1 MIFLI
6 FLVRVAPHLLKVNIF
21 LEKMHKLLIAN
32 RGEIACRIIK
42 TCRKMGIKTVAV
54 YSDADT
60 NSLFVQ
66 MSDEAVNIG
75 PSPSSQSYLNVTKI
89 LEAVKKTGATMVHP
103 GYGFLSENRKFAEA
117 LDKAGVI
124 FVGPS
129 TYSIEMMGDKI
140 ESKKIA
146 IAAGVSTV
154 PGHMGVIKD
163 PHEAIDIAKK
173 IGFPVM
179 VKASAG
185 GGGKGMRIV
194 WKAEEMEEAFISASN
209 EARNSFSDDR
219 VFIEKFIED
228 PRHIEIQVLADK
240 YGNIVCLGER
250 ECSIQRNN
258 QKVIE
263 EAPSPFIDEKTRAK
277 MYEQSK
283 ALAATVKY
291 FSAGTI
297 EYIMDKNKNFYFLEM
312 NTRLQV
318 EHPVTE
324 LVTGFDIVALMI
336 KIALGEK
343 LPFKQEDVRL
353 NGWAMESR
361 IYAED
366 PSRGFL
372 PSSGRINLY
381 MEPEESENVRVDTG
395 VYEGGE
401 VSMFYD
407 AMIAKLCSYGKNRD
421 EAIKH
426 MKQALGSFVIG
437 GVSHNISFLETIM
450 QNERFIKGNITTSF
464 IKEEFSSGFS
474 GNEISSHSEEVFITS
489 ALHIFLKNY
498 ERNAM
503 MTGQLRNR
511 EKQISERWVIM
522 VDEKSFLVNV
532 IERRPDYL
540 KVECDRKEVELVS
553 SWNNGEKLFRAVINN
568 DNVAVRIRENNNT
581 GSYLM
586 QYLGSDAFVT
596 VFSPRIAE
604 LSKFMPKIQKN
615 AKPVNM
621 TSPITGKI
629 IRFKVKEGD
638 EIKAGQ
644 ELVVIEAMKMENII
658 RSDHDVKIGKIKF
671 KEGEPVGI
679 GQVVMDFVV

>member
-1 MIFLI
+1 
-6 FLVRVAPHLLKVNIF
+6 
-21 LEKMHKLLIAN
+21 MHKLLIAN

-42 TCRKMGIKTVAV
+42 TCRKLGIKTVAV

-66 MSDEAVNIG
+66 MADEAVNIG
-75 PSPSSQSYLNVTKI
+75 PSPSSQSYLNIEKI
-89 LEAVKKTGATMVHP
+89 LDAINKTGATMVHP
-103 GYGFLSENRKFAEA
+103 GYGFLSENREFANRLE
-117 LDKAGVI
+117 KAGVI

-129 TYSIEMMGDKI
+129 TYSIEKMGDKI

-146 IAAGVSTV
+146 LNAGVSTV
-154 PGHMGVIKD
+154 PGHMGIVKD
-163 PHEAIDIAKK
+163 GEEATKIAKE

-194 WKAEEMEEAFISASN
+194 WKEEDMAEAFITTTN
-209 EARNSFSDDR
+209 EAKNSFLDDR
-219 VFIEKFIED
+219 IFIEKFIEN

-240 YGNIVCLGER
+240 QGNVVCLGER

-263 EAPSPFIDEKTRAK
+263 EAPSPFLDEETRQK

-283 ALAATVKY
+283 SLAKEVKY
-291 FSAGTI
+291 YSAGTI

-324 LVTGFDIVALMI
+324 LVTGVDLVELMINVALG
-336 KIALGEK
+336 KK
-343 LPFKQEDVRL
+343 LPFEQKDIKL
-353 NGWAMESR
+353 NGWAIESR

-381 MEPEESENVRVDTG
+381 IEPETSENIRIDTG

-407 AMIAKLCSYGKNRD
+407 AMIAKLCSYGKDRQ
-421 EAIKH
+421 EAIGH
-426 MKQALGSFVIG
+426 MKQALESYAIG

-450 QNERFIKGNITTSF
+450 KNERFIQGNLSTSF
-464 IKEEFSSGFS
+464 IKEEFPVGFAGS
-474 GNEISSHSEEVFITS
+474 ELDSQTEEVLIAS
-489 ALHIFLKNY
+489 AMDIFLKNY
-498 ERNAM
+498 ERNGH

-511 EKQISERWVIM
+511 QKQISERWVVMI
-522 VDEKSFLVNV
+522 DEKSYLVNLV
-532 IERRPDYL
+532 NKSEDFLEI
-540 KVECDRKEVELVS
+540 ECDKKTITLKS
-553 SWNNGEKLFRAVINN
+553 NWDNGEKLFRGEVNGK
-568 DNVAVRIRENNNT
+568 NVGVKIRENNNT

-586 QYLGSDAFVT
+586 QYSGLDAFVS
-596 VFSPRIAE
+596 VYSPRVAE
-604 LSKFMPKIQKN
+604 LSKFMPKIEKN
-615 AKPVNM
+615 PKPTKLN
-621 TSPITGKI
+621 SPITGKI
-629 IRFKVKEGD
+629 IRFKVEEGQ
-638 EIKAGQ
+638 EVKAGQ
-644 ELVVIEAMKMENII
+644 ELVVIEAMKMENSI
-658 RSDHDVKIGKIKF
+658 RTDHDVVIKSIKF

-679 GQVVMDFVV
+679 GQVIMDFS

>member
-1 MIFLI
+1 
-6 FLVRVAPHLLKVNIF
+6 
-21 LEKMHKLLIAN
+21 MHKLLIAN

-42 TCRKMGIKTVAV
+42 TCRKMNIKTVAI
-54 YSDADT
+54 YSDADI

-66 MSDEAVNIG
+66 MADEAVNIG
-75 PSPSSQSYLNVTKI
+75 ASPSSQSYLNIEKI
-89 LEAVKKTGATMVHP
+89 LSAVKKTGATMVHP
-103 GYGFLSENRKFAEA
+103 GYGFLSENRNFAEA
-117 LDKAGVI
+117 LAKVGVI

-129 TYSIEMMGDKI
+129 TQSIEMMGDKI
-140 ESKKIA
+140 QSKKLA
-146 IAAGVSTV
+146 LEANVSTV
-154 PGHMGVIKD
+154 PGHLGVIKD
-163 PHEAIDIAKK
+163 AKEALEIAQQ

-194 WKAEEMEEAFISASN
+194 NQKEEMAEAFLSASN

-219 VFIEKFIED
+219 VFIEKFIEN

-240 YGNIVCLGER
+240 FDNIICLGER

-263 EAPSPFIDEKTRAK
+263 EAPSPFLDEKTRNK

-283 ALAATVKY
+283 ALAKKVKY

-324 LVTGFDIVALMI
+324 LITGLDLVELMI
-336 KIALGEK
+336 RIALDEK
-343 LPFKQEDVRL
+343 LPFKQEDIKL
-353 NGWAMESR
+353 NGWAIESR

-366 PSRGFL
+366 PARGFL

-381 MEPEESENVRVDTG
+381 IEPEQNQNIRVDSG

-407 AMIAKLCSYGKNRD
+407 AMIAKLCAYGKNRN
-421 EAIKH
+421 EAIEH
-426 MKQALGSFVIG
+426 MRHALGSYAIG

-450 QNERFIKGNITTSF
+450 KNDKFIKGEVSTSF
-464 IKEEFSSGFS
+464 IKQEFPAGFS
-474 GNEISSHSEEVFITS
+474 GSELDSQAKEVLLVV
-489 ALHIFLKNY
+489 AMQIFLKNY
-498 ERNAM
+498 QRNAQM
-503 MTGQLRNR
+503 SGQLRNR
-511 EKQISERWVIM
+511 QKQISDRWVIAI
-522 VDEKSFLVNV
+522 DDNS
-532 IERRPDYL
+532 YL
-540 KVECDRKEVELVS
+540 INILSQNEGILRIECDNKEIELKS
-553 SWNNGEKLFRAVINN
+553 SWNNGEKLFRGVVNEKNIG
-568 DNVAVRIRENNNT
+568 VKIRDNNNT
-581 GSYLM
+581 GSYLL
-586 QYLGSDAFVT
+586 QYSGLDAFIT
-596 VFSPRIAE
+596 VSSPRIAE

-615 AKPVNM
+615 AKPENL

-629 IRFKVKEGD
+629 IRFKVSEGD

-644 ELVVIEAMKMENII
+644 ELVIIEAMKMENII
-658 RSDHDVKIGKIKF
+658 RTDYDVKIAKIKF

-679 GQVVMDFVV
+679 GQVIIDFA

>member
-1 MIFLI
+1 
-6 FLVRVAPHLLKVNIF
+6 
-21 LEKMHKLLIAN
+21 MHKLLIAN

-54 YSDADT
+54 YSDADI

-66 MSDEAVNIG
+66 MADEAVNIG
-75 PSPSSQSYLNVTKI
+75 ASPSSQSYLNVEKI
-89 LEAVKKTGATMVHP
+89 VNAVKKTGATMVHP
-103 GYGFLSENRKFAEA
+103 GYGFLSENRKFADA

-140 ESKKIA
+140 ESKKLA
-146 IAAGVSTV
+146 LEAGVSTV

-163 PHEAIDIAKK
+163 DQEALKIAQQ

-194 WKAEEMEEAFISASN
+194 WKKEEMAEAFLSASN

-219 VFIEKFIED
+219 VFIEKFIEN
-228 PRHIEIQVLADK
+228 PRHIEIQVIADK
-240 YGNIVCLGER
+240 HGNIVCLGER

-263 EAPSPFIDEKTRAK
+263 EAPSPFLDQATREK

-283 ALAATVKY
+283 ALVQKVNY
-291 FSAGTI
+291 YSAGTI

-324 LVTGFDIVALMI
+324 LVTGLDIVELMI
-336 KIALGEK
+336 KIALKEK
-343 LPFKQEDVRL
+343 LSFTQKDIKL
-353 NGWAMESR
+353 NGWAIESR
-361 IYAED
+361 VYAED

-381 MEPEESENVRVDTG
+381 IKPEENKHVRLDTG

-407 AMIAKLCSYGKNRD
+407 AMIAKLCTFGKDRP
-421 EAIKH
+421 EAIEH
-426 MKQALGSFVIG
+426 MRQALGSFAIG

-450 QNERFIKGNITTSF
+450 KNERFIKGDLSTSF
-464 IKEEFSSGFS
+464 IKQEFPAGFS
-474 GNEISSHSEEVFITS
+474 GSELDSQAKEVLLVV
-489 ALHIFLKNY
+489 AMQIFLKNY
-498 ERNAM
+498 QRNAL
-503 MTGQLRNR
+503 MTSQLRNR
-511 EKQISERWVIM
+511 QKQISERWVI
-522 VDEKSFLVNV
+522 VIDENS
-532 IERRPDYL
+532 YL
-540 KVECDRKEVELVS
+540 INIINREEGLLKIECDRKEIELKT
-553 SWNNGEKLFRAVINN
+553 SWNNGEKLFRGQVNGKNIG
-568 DNVAVRIRENNNT
+568 VKIRDNNNT
-581 GSYLM
+581 GNYLL
-586 QYLGSDAFVT
+586 QYSGLDAFVS
-596 VFSPRIAE
+596 VYSPRIAE

-615 AKPVNM
+615 AKPVNL

-629 IRFKVKEGD
+629 IRFKVVQGD
-638 EIKAGQ
+638 EVKAGQ
-644 ELVVIEAMKMENII
+644 DLVVIEAMKMENII
-658 RSDHDVKIGKIKF
+658 RTDHDVKIGKIRF
-671 KEGEPVGI
+671 KEGYPVGI
-679 GQVVMDFVV
+679 GQMIIYFESN

>member
-1 MIFLI
+1 
-6 FLVRVAPHLLKVNIF
+6 
-21 LEKMHKLLIAN
+21 MHKLLIAN

-42 TCRKMGIKTVAV
+42 SCRKLGIKTVAV

-66 MSDEAVNIG
+66 MADEAVHIG
-75 PSPSSQSYLNVTKI
+75 NSPSSQSYLDIKKI
-89 LEAVKKTGATMVHP
+89 LAAVKKSGATMVHP
-103 GYGFLSENRKFAEA
+103 GYGFLSENSNFANE
-117 LDKAGVI
+117 LKKNDVI

-129 TYSIEMMGDKI
+129 VSSIEMMGDKI

-146 IAAGVSTV
+146 IAAKVSTV

-163 PHEAIDIAKK
+163 GKEALKIAKK

-179 VKASAG
+179 IKASAG

-194 WKAEEMEEAFISASN
+194 EKEEDVAEGFLSASN

-219 VFIEKFIED
+219 IFIEKFIEN
-228 PRHIEIQVLADK
+228 PRHIEIQVIADK
-240 YGNIVCLGER
+240 HGNVVCLGER

-263 EAPSPFIDEKTRAK
+263 EAPSPFVDEKTRQK
-277 MYEQSK
+277 MYKQTTELVK
-283 ALAATVKY
+283 AVDY
-291 FSAGTI
+291 YSAGTV

-324 LVTGFDIVALMI
+324 LITGVDIVELMI
-336 KIALGEK
+336 KIALDEK
-343 LPFKQEDVRL
+343 LPFKQEDIKL

-361 IYAED
+361 VYAED

-381 MEPEESENVRVDTG
+381 IEPEKSQNVRVDSG

-407 AMIAKLCSYGKNRD
+407 AMIAKLCSWGKDRN
-421 EAIKH
+421 EAIQH
-426 MKQALGSFVIG
+426 MKSALGSYAIG

-450 QNERFIKGNITTSF
+450 RSDRFIKGNLSTSF
-464 IKEEFSSGFS
+464 IKEEFPAGFL
-474 GNEISSHSEEVFITS
+474 GNEIDSDSSEVFIAS
-489 ALHIFLKNY
+489 AVYMHVKNLD
-498 ERNAM
+498 RNYQIN
-503 MTGQLRNR
+503 GQLNNYQ
-511 EKQISERWVIM
+511 KQISDRFVVLIDDKSYLVDITEKLENRFKLLCNKKEIVI
-522 VDEKSFLVNV
+522 K
-532 IERRPDYL
+532 
-540 KVECDRKEVELVS
+540 S
-553 SWNNGEKLFRAVINN
+553 SWNSSSRLFRASVNGHE
-568 DNVAVRIRENNNT
+568 VGVKIRENNLA
-581 GSYLM
+581 GSYLL
-586 QYLGSDAFVT
+586 QYSGSDAYVS
-596 VFSPRIAE
+596 VYLPRVAE
-604 LSKFMPKIQKN
+604 LNKFMPKIQKN
-615 AKPVNM
+615 PKPKHL

-629 IRFKVKEGD
+629 IRFRVVEG
-638 EIKAGQ
+638 EEVKAGQ

-658 RSDHDVKIGKIKF
+658 RTDHNVKIKSIKF
-671 KEGEPVGI
+671 KEGETVGI
-679 GQVVMDFVV
+679 GQLIMDFVI

>member
-1 MIFLI
+1 
-6 FLVRVAPHLLKVNIF
+6 
-21 LEKMHKLLIAN
+21 MHKLLIAN

-42 TCRKMGIKTVAV
+42 TCRKLGIKTVAV
-54 YSDADT
+54 YSDADI

-66 MSDEAVNIG
+66 MADESVNIG
-75 PSPSSQSYLNVTKI
+75 ASPSSQSYLNVNKI
-89 LEAVKKTGATMVHP
+89 VSAVKKTGATMVHP
-103 GYGFLSENRKFAEA
+103 GYGFLSENRNFAEA
-117 LDKAGVI
+117 LDKAGVM

-140 ESKKIA
+140 QSKKLA
-146 IAAGVSTV
+146 LEADVSTV

-163 PHEAIDIAKK
+163 ADEAIKIAEQ

-194 WKAEEMEEAFISASN
+194 WKKEEMAEAFLSASN

-219 VFIEKFIED
+219 VFIEKFIEN
-228 PRHIEIQVLADK
+228 PRHIEIQVIADK
-240 YGNIVCLGER
+240 HGNIVCLGER

-263 EAPSPFIDEKTRAK
+263 EAPSSFIDEKTRAK
-277 MYEQSK
+277 MYEQSI
-283 ALAATVKY
+283 ALAKKVKY
-291 FSAGTI
+291 YSAGTI

-324 LVTGFDIVALMI
+324 LITGLDIVELMI
-336 KIALGEK
+336 KIAQGEK
-343 LPFKQEDVRL
+343 LPFTQKDIKL

-372 PSSGRINLY
+372 PSSGRISLY
-381 MEPEESENVRVDTG
+381 IEPEENENIRVDSG

-407 AMIAKLCSYGKNRD
+407 AMIAKLCTYGKNRK
-421 EAIKH
+421 EAIEH
-426 MKQALGSFVIG
+426 MKHALGSFAIS

-450 QNERFIKGNITTSF
+450 KSERFTKGDLSTSF
-464 IKEEFSSGFS
+464 IKDEFPAGFS
-474 GNEISSHSEEVFITS
+474 GSELDSKAKQVLLVV
-489 ALHIFLKNY
+489 AMQIFLKNY
-498 ERNAM
+498 QRNSL
-503 MTGQLRNR
+503 MTGQLNNR
-511 EKQISERWVIM
+511 QKQISDRWVIEI
-522 VDEKSFLVNV
+522 DENSYLINIVEQELGKLVIN
-532 IERRPDYL
+532 
-540 KVECDRKEVELVS
+540 CDRKDIKLS
-553 SWNNGEKLFRAVINN
+553 TSWNNGEKLFRGTVNGLS
-568 DNVAVRIRENNNT
+568 VGVKIRENNNT
-581 GSYLM
+581 GSYLL
-586 QYLGSDAFVT
+586 QYSGLDAFVS
-596 VFSPRIAE
+596 VYSPRIAE
-604 LSKFMPKIQKN
+604 LNKFMPKIQKN
-615 AKPVNM
+615 AKPVNL

-629 IRFKVKEGD
+629 IRFKVAEGD
-638 EIKAGQ
+638 EVKSGQ
-644 ELVVIEAMKMENII
+644 DLVVIEAMKMENVI
-658 RSDHDVKIGKIKF
+658 RADCDVKIAKIKF

-679 GQVVMDFVV
+679 GQVIIDFE

>member
-1 MIFLI
+1 
-6 FLVRVAPHLLKVNIF
+6 
-21 LEKMHKLLIAN
+21 MHKLLIAN

-42 TCRKMGIKTVAV
+42 TCRKMGIKTVAI
-54 YSDADT
+54 YSDADI

-66 MSDEAVNIG
+66 MADEAVNIG
-75 PSPSSQSYLNVTKI
+75 ASPSSQSYLNIDKI
-89 LEAVKKTGATMVHP
+89 LGAVKKTGATMVHP
-103 GYGFLSENRKFAEA
+103 GYGFLSENRNFAEA
-117 LDKAGVI
+117 LAKSGVI

-129 TYSIEMMGDKI
+129 VYSIEMMGDKI
-140 ESKKIA
+140 QSKKIA
-146 IAAGVSTV
+146 LEAKVSSV
-154 PGHMGVIKD
+154 PGHLGVIKD
-163 PHEAIDIAKK
+163 AKEAIEVAQQ

-194 WKAEEMEEAFISASN
+194 NSVDEISEAFLSASN

-219 VFIEKFIED
+219 VFIEKFIEN

-240 YGNIVCLGER
+240 HGNIVCLGER

-263 EAPSPFIDEKTRAK
+263 EAPSPFLDEKTRQK

-283 ALAATVKY
+283 ALAQKVKY
-291 FSAGTI
+291 YSAGTV

-324 LVTGFDIVALMI
+324 LVTGLDVVELMI
-336 KIALGEK
+336 KIALDQK
-343 LPFKQEDVRL
+343 LPFKQEDIKL
-353 NGWAMESR
+353 NGWAIESR

-366 PSRGFL
+366 PARGFL

-381 MEPEESENVRVDTG
+381 IEPEENENIRVDSG

-407 AMIAKLCSYGKNRD
+407 AMIAKLCSYGSNRA
-421 EAIKH
+421 EAIEH
-426 MKQALGSFVIG
+426 MRHALGSYAIG

-450 QNERFIKGNITTSF
+450 KNEKFIKGDLSTSF
-464 IKEEFSSGFS
+464 IKNEFPAGFLGS
-474 GNEISSHSEEVFITS
+474 ELDTEIKEVLLVV
-489 ALHIFLKNY
+489 AMQIFLKNY
-498 ERNAM
+498 QRNSKIN
-503 MTGQLRNR
+503 GQLRNR
-511 EKQISERWVIM
+511 KKQISDRWVVGM
-522 VDEKSFLVNV
+522 DENYYLVN
-532 IERRPDYL
+532 IIANEENYL
-540 KVECDRKEVELVS
+540 KIECDKKEIELKT
-553 SWNNGEKLFRAVINN
+553 SWNNGEKLFRGMVNEKNIG
-568 DNVAVRIRENNNT
+568 VKIRENNNT
-581 GSYLM
+581 GSYLL
-586 QYLGSDAFVT
+586 QCSGLDAFVS

-604 LSKFMPKIQKN
+604 LNKFMPKIIKN
-615 AKPVNM
+615 AKPTNL

-629 IRFKVKEGD
+629 IRFKVEEGQ

-644 ELVVIEAMKMENII
+644 ELVIIEAMKMENII
-658 RSDHDVKIGKIKF
+658 RSDHDVKISKIKF
-671 KEGEPVGI
+671 KEGESVGI
-679 GQVVMDFVV
+679 GQIIIEYLQT

>member
-1 MIFLI
+1 
-6 FLVRVAPHLLKVNIF
+6 
-21 LEKMHKLLIAN
+21 MHKLLIAN

-54 YSDADT
+54 YSDADA

-66 MSDEAVNIG
+66 MADEAVNIG
-75 PSPSSQSYLNVTKI
+75 PSPSSQSYLNVAKI
-89 LEAVKKTGATMVHP
+89 LNAVKKTGATMVHP
-103 GYGFLSENRKFAEA
+103 GYGFLSENRNFANE

-146 IAAGVSTV
+146 IDANVSTV
-154 PGHMGVIKD
+154 PGHMGVIKND
-163 PHEAIDIAKK
+163 IEAVEIAEK

-194 WKAEEMEEAFISASN
+194 WQKEEMSEAFLSASN

-219 VFIEKFIED
+219 VFIEKFIEN
-228 PRHIEIQVLADK
+228 PRHIEIQILADK
-240 YGNIVCLGER
+240 HGNIVCLGER

-263 EAPSPFIDEKTRAK
+263 EAPSPFIDEKTRHK

-283 ALAATVKY
+283 ALAKKVKY

-324 LVTGFDIVALMI
+324 LITGLDIVSLMI

-343 LPFKQEDVRL
+343 LPFSQDDIKL
-353 NGWAMESR
+353 KGWAMESR

-372 PSSGRINLY
+372 PSSGRISLY
-381 MEPEESENVRVDTG
+381 IEPEQSENIRVDSG

-407 AMIAKLCSYGKNRD
+407 AMIAKLCSYGKDRQ
-421 EAIKH
+421 EAIDH
-426 MKQALGSFVIG
+426 MRTALGSFAIN

-450 QNERFIKGNITTSF
+450 KNQRFVDGNLTTGF
-464 IKEEFSSGFS
+464 IKEEFPSGFL
-474 GNEISSHSEEVFITS
+474 GSHLDTVAEEVLVS
-489 ALHIFLKNY
+489 CAMEIFLKNY
-498 ERNAM
+498 ERNGF

-511 EKQISERWVIM
+511 HKQVSDRWVVFI
-522 VDEKSFLVNV
+522 DEKSYLVNIINRSEGV
-532 IERRPDYL
+532 L
-540 KVECDRKEVELVS
+540 KLECDDREIELTHN
-553 SWNNGEKLFRAVINN
+553 WNNGEKLFRGIVNGAVIG
-568 DNVAVRIRENNNT
+568 VKVRENNNT
-581 GSYLM
+581 GSYLL
-586 QYLGSDAFVT
+586 QYSGLDAFVS
-596 VFSPRIAE
+596 VYSPRIAE
-604 LSKFMPKIQKN
+604 FTKFMPKIQKN
-615 AKPVNM
+615 AKPKNL

-629 IRFKVKEGD
+629 VRFKVKEGD

-658 RSDHDVKIGKIKF
+658 RSDHEVKIGKIKF
-671 KEGEPVGI
+671 SEGEVVGI
-679 GQVVMDFVV
+679 GQVVIDFVQ

>member
-1 MIFLI
+1 
-6 FLVRVAPHLLKVNIF
+6 
-21 LEKMHKLLIAN
+21 MHKLLIAN

-54 YSDADT
+54 YSDADI

-66 MSDEAVNIG
+66 MADEAVNIG
-75 PSPSSQSYLNVTKI
+75 ASPSSQSYLNVEKI
-89 LEAVKKTGATMVHP
+89 VNAVKKTGATMVHP
-103 GYGFLSENRKFAEA
+103 GYGFLSENRKFADA
-117 LDKAGVI
+117 LDKVGVI

-140 ESKKIA
+140 ESKKLA
-146 IAAGVSTV
+146 IEAGVSTV

-163 PHEAIDIAKK
+163 DQEAIKIAQQ

-194 WKAEEMEEAFISASN
+194 WKKEEMVEAFLSASN

-219 VFIEKFIED
+219 VFIEKFIEN
-228 PRHIEIQVLADK
+228 PRHIEIQVIADK
-240 YGNIVCLGER
+240 HGNIVCLGER

-263 EAPSPFIDEKTRAK
+263 EAPSPFLDQATREK

-283 ALAATVKY
+283 ALAQKVKY
-291 FSAGTI
+291 YSAGTI

-324 LVTGFDIVALMI
+324 LVTGLDIVELMI
-336 KIALGEK
+336 KIALKEK
-343 LPFKQEDVRL
+343 LPFTQKDIKL
-353 NGWAMESR
+353 NGWAIESR
-361 IYAED
+361 VYAED

-381 MEPEESENVRVDTG
+381 IEPEENNHVRVDTG

-407 AMIAKLCSYGKNRD
+407 AMIAKLCSYGKDRL
-421 EAIKH
+421 EAIEH
-426 MKQALGSFVIG
+426 MRHALGSFAIG

-450 QNERFIKGNITTSF
+450 KNDRFIKGELSTSF
-464 IKEEFSSGFS
+464 IKQEFPAGFS
-474 GNEISSHSEEVFITS
+474 GSELDSQAKEVLLIV
-489 ALHIFLKNY
+489 AMQIFLKNY
-498 ERNAM
+498 QRNAL
-503 MTGQLRNR
+503 MTNQLRNR
-511 EKQISERWVIM
+511 QKQISERWVI
-522 VDEKSFLVNV
+522 VIDENS
-532 IERRPDYL
+532 YL
-540 KVECDRKEVELVS
+540 INIINRDEGILKIECDRQEIELKT
-553 SWNNGEKLFRAVINN
+553 SWNNGEKLFRGQVNGKNIG
-568 DNVAVRIRENNNT
+568 VKIRDNNNT
-581 GSYLM
+581 GSYLL
-586 QYLGSDAFVT
+586 QYSGLDAFVS
-596 VFSPRIAE
+596 VYSPRIAE

-615 AKPVNM
+615 AKPVNL

-629 IRFKVKEGD
+629 IRFKVAQGD
-638 EIKAGQ
+638 EVKAGQ
-644 ELVVIEAMKMENII
+644 DLVVIEAMKMENII
-658 RSDHDVKIGKIKF
+658 RTDHDVKIGKIRF
-671 KEGEPVGI
+671 KEGDSVGI
-679 GQVVMDFVV
+679 GQVIIDFES

>member
-1 MIFLI
+1 
-6 FLVRVAPHLLKVNIF
+6 
-21 LEKMHKLLIAN
+21 MHKLLIAN

-66 MSDEAVNIG
+66 MADEAVNIG
-75 PSPSSQSYLNVTKI
+75 HSPSSQSYLNVDKI
-89 LEAVKKTGATMVHP
+89 LAAVKKTGATLVHP
-103 GYGFLSENRKFAEA
+103 GYGFLSENRNFANSLE
-117 LDKAGVI
+117 KAGVT

-129 TYSIEMMGDKI
+129 VYSIEMMGDKI
-140 ESKKIA
+140 QSKKLA
-146 IAAGVSTV
+146 IEAGVSTV

-163 PHEAIDIAKK
+163 DKEALEIAKK

-194 WKAEEMEEAFISASN
+194 WSEEEVSEAFLSASN

-219 VFIEKFIED
+219 IFIEKFIEN

-240 YGNIVCLGER
+240 HGNIVCLGER

-263 EAPSPFIDEKTRAK
+263 EAPSPFLDEATRQK

-283 ALAATVKY
+283 ALAKKVQY

-324 LVTGFDIVALMI
+324 LVTGLDIVELMI
-336 KIALGEK
+336 KIALNEK
-343 LPFKQEDVRL
+343 LPFKQEDIKL
-353 NGWAMESR
+353 NGWAIESR

-381 MEPEESENVRVDTG
+381 IEPEKGENVRVDTG

-407 AMIAKLCSYGKNRD
+407 AMIAKLCSYGADRN
-421 EAIKH
+421 EAIEH
-426 MKQALGSFVIG
+426 MRGALGGFVIN

-450 QNERFIKGNITTSF
+450 KNERFVKGNLSTSF
-464 IKEEFSSGFS
+464 IKEEFPAGFAGS
-474 GNEISSHSEEVFITS
+474 ELDSAAEEVLIAS
-489 ALHIFLKNY
+489 SMHIFLKNY
-498 ERNAM
+498 ERNGH

-511 EKQISERWVIM
+511 EKQISERWVVMI
-522 VDEKSFLVNV
+522 DDKSYLVNLL
-532 IERRPDYL
+532 ERNSEVMKL
-540 KVECDRKEVELVS
+540 ECDRKEIEIS
-553 SWNNGEKLFRAVINN
+553 TSWNNGEKLFRATINGK
-568 DNVAVRIRENNNT
+568 AVGVKIRENNNT
-581 GSYLM
+581 GSYLL
-586 QYLGSDAFVT
+586 QYSGLDAFVS
-596 VFSPRIAE
+596 VYSPRIAE
-604 LSKFMPKIQKN
+604 LSKFMPKIAKN
-615 AKPVNM
+615 AKPVNL

-629 IRFKVKEGD
+629 VRFKVQEGD
-638 EIKAGQ
+638 EVKAGQ
-644 ELVVIEAMKMENII
+644 ELVVIEAMKMENSI
-658 RSDHDVKIGKIKF
+658 RTDHDVKIGKIKF
-671 KEGEPVGI
+671 REAEAVGI
-679 GQVVMDFVV
+679 GQVIMEFVNTPSASAQE

>member
-1 MIFLI
+1 MF
-6 FLVRVAPHLLKVNIF
+6 KS
-21 LEKMHKLLIAN
+21 HKLLIAN

-42 TCRKMGIKTVAV
+42 TCRKLGIKTVAV
-54 YSDADT
+54 YSDADA

-66 MSDEAVNIG
+66 MADEAVNIG
-75 PSPSSQSYLNVTKI
+75 HSPSSQSYLSVEKI
-89 LEAVKKTGATMVHP
+89 LGAIKKTGATLVHP
-103 GYGFLSENRKFAEA
+103 GYGFLSENRAFANA
-117 LDKAGVI
+117 LEKAGVT

-129 TYSIEMMGDKI
+129 VHSIEAMGDKI

-146 IAAGVSTV
+146 LAANVSTV
-154 PGHMGVIKD
+154 PGHMGIIKD
-163 PHEAIDIAKK
+163 ATEAAQIAEK

-194 WKAEEMEEAFISASN
+194 WKSEEMSEAFLSASN

-219 VFIEKFIED
+219 IFIEKFIEN
-228 PRHIEIQVLADK
+228 PRHIEIQVIADK
-240 YGNIVCLGER
+240 HGNIVCLGER

-263 EAPSPFIDEKTRAK
+263 EAPSSFVDEVTRQK

-283 ALAATVKY
+283 ALASKVGY

-324 LVTGFDIVALMI
+324 LITGLDLVELMI
-336 KIALGEK
+336 RIALGEK
-343 LPFKQEDVRL
+343 LPFKQEDIKL

-366 PSRGFL
+366 PARGFL

-381 MEPEESENVRVDTG
+381 IEPEENDHVRVDSG

-407 AMIAKLCSYGKNRD
+407 AMIAKLCSYGKNRQ
-421 EAIKH
+421 EAIEH
-426 MKQALGSFVIG
+426 MRHALGAFAIG

-450 QNERFIKGNITTSF
+450 RNEKFVSGDISTSF
-464 IKEEFSSGFS
+464 IKNEFPKGFS
-474 GNEISSHSEEVFITS
+474 GNELDSASEAVFMIT
-489 ALHIFLKNY
+489 ALHVFLRNY
-498 ERNAM
+498 ERNGKIS
-503 MTGQLRNR
+503 GQLHHR
-511 EKQISERWVIM
+511 EKQISDRWVVV
-522 VDEKSFLVNV
+522 VDEKSYLVNV
-532 IERRPDYL
+532 LERENNKI
-540 KVECDRKEVELVS
+540 KVECDNKEIQLET
-553 SWNNGEKLFRAVINN
+553 SWNNGEKLFRGTVNGHNIG
-568 DNVAVRIRENNNT
+568 VKIRENNNT
-581 GSYLM
+581 GSYLL
-586 QYLGSDAFVT
+586 QYSGSDVFVS
-596 VFSPRIAE
+596 VMSPRNAE
-604 LSKFMPKIQKN
+604 LNKFMPKIQKN
-615 AKPVNM
+615 AKPVNL

-638 EIKAGQ
+638 EVKAGQ

-658 RSDHDVKIGKIKF
+658 RTDHDVKISKIKF
-671 KEGEPVGI
+671 SEGEAVGI
-679 GQVVMDFVV
+679 GQVVMDFVKEEVAADKK

>member
-1 MIFLI
+1 
-6 FLVRVAPHLLKVNIF
+6 
-21 LEKMHKLLIAN
+21 MHKLLIAN

-54 YSDADT
+54 YSDADA

-66 MSDEAVNIG
+66 MADEAVNIG
-75 PSPSSQSYLNVTKI
+75 ASPSSQSYLNVEKI
-89 LEAVKKTGATMVHP
+89 LGAVKKTGATMVHP
-103 GYGFLSENRKFAEA
+103 GYGFLSENRNFANA
-117 LDKAGVI
+117 LEKAGVI

-146 IAAGVSTV
+146 IEANVSTV
-154 PGHMGVIKD
+154 PGHMGVVKD
-163 PHEAIDIAKK
+163 DIEATHIAEK

-194 WKAEEMEEAFISASN
+194 WKKEEMSEAFLSASN

-219 VFIEKFIED
+219 VFIEKFIEN

-240 YGNIVCLGER
+240 HGNIVCLGER

-263 EAPSPFIDEKTRAK
+263 EAPSPFLDDKTRQK

-283 ALAATVKY
+283 ALAQKVKY

-297 EYIMDKNKNFYFLEM
+297 EYIMDKSRNFYFLEM

-324 LVTGFDIVALMI
+324 LVTGLDIVSLMI

-343 LPFKQEDVRL
+343 LPFKQEDIKL
-353 NGWAMESR
+353 NGWAIESR

-372 PSSGRINLY
+372 PSSGRISLY
-381 MEPEESENVRVDTG
+381 IEPEENQNIRVDSG

-407 AMIAKLCSYGKNRD
+407 AMIAKLCSFGTTRN
-421 EAIKH
+421 EAIEH
-426 MKQALGSFVIG
+426 MRNALGSFAIN

-450 QNERFIKGNITTSF
+450 KNERFVAGNLSTSF
-464 IKEEFSSGFS
+464 IKEEFPIGFS
-474 GNEISSHSEEVFITS
+474 GSHLDSIAEEVLVS
-489 ALHIFLKNY
+489 CAMQIFLKNY
-498 ERNAM
+498 ERNAH

-511 EKQISERWVIM
+511 QKQVSERWVVFI
-522 VDEKSFLVNV
+522 DEKSYLVNIV
-532 IERRPDYL
+532 DRSEGYL
-540 KVECDRKEVELVS
+540 KIECDDKEIELKH
-553 SWNNGEKLFRAVINN
+553 SWNNGEKLFRGFVNERS
-568 DNVAVRIRENNNT
+568 VGVKVRENNNT
-581 GSYLM
+581 GNYLL
-586 QYLGSDAFVT
+586 QYSGLDAFVS
-596 VFSPRIAE
+596 VHSPRIAE
-604 LSKFMPKIQKN
+604 LTKFMPKIQKN
-615 AKPVNM
+615 AKPKNL
-621 TSPITGKI
+621 TSPITGKL
-629 IRFKVKEGD
+629 IRFKVQEGD
-638 EIKAGQ
+638 EVKAGQ
-644 ELVVIEAMKMENII
+644 ELVIIEAMKMENII
-658 RSDHDVKIGKIKF
+658 RTDHDIKIGKIKF
-671 KEGEPVGI
+671 KEGEVVGI
-679 GQVVMDFVV
+679 GQVIIEFVQ

>member
-1 MIFLI
+1 
-6 FLVRVAPHLLKVNIF
+6 
-21 LEKMHKLLIAN
+21 MHKLLIAN

-42 TCRKMGIKTVAV
+42 TCRKMNIKTVAI
-54 YSDADT
+54 YSDADI

-66 MSDEAVNIG
+66 MADEAVNIG
-75 PSPSSQSYLNVTKI
+75 ASPSSQSYLNIEKI
-89 LEAVKKTGATMVHP
+89 LSAVKKTGATMVHP
-103 GYGFLSENRKFAEA
+103 GYGFLSENRNFAEA
-117 LDKAGVI
+117 LAKVGVI

-129 TYSIEMMGDKI
+129 THSIAMMGDKI
-140 ESKKIA
+140 QSKKLA
-146 IAAGVSTV
+146 LEANVSTV

-163 PHEAIDIAKK
+163 VKEALEIAQQ

-194 WKAEEMEEAFISASN
+194 NQKEEMAEAFLSASN

-219 VFIEKFIED
+219 VFIEKFIEN

-240 YGNIVCLGER
+240 FDNIVCLGER

-263 EAPSPFIDEKTRAK
+263 EAPSPFLDEKTRNK

-283 ALAATVKY
+283 ALAKKVKY

-324 LVTGFDIVALMI
+324 LITGLDLVELMI
-336 KIALGEK
+336 RIALDEK
-343 LPFKQEDVRL
+343 LPFKQEDVKL
-353 NGWAMESR
+353 NGWAIESR
-361 IYAED
+361 IYAAD
-366 PSRGFL
+366 PARGFL

-381 MEPEESENVRVDTG
+381 IEPEQNEHIRVDSG

-407 AMIAKLCSYGKNRD
+407 AMIAKLCAYGKNRN
-421 EAIKH
+421 EAIEH
-426 MKQALGSFVIG
+426 MRHALGSYAIG

-450 QNERFIKGNITTSF
+450 KNDKFIKGELSTSF
-464 IKEEFSSGFS
+464 IKQEFPAGFS
-474 GNEISSHSEEVFITS
+474 GSELDSEAKEVLLVV
-489 ALHIFLKNY
+489 AMQIFLKNY
-498 ERNAM
+498 QRNAQM
-503 MTGQLRNR
+503 SGQLRNR
-511 EKQISERWVIM
+511 QKQISDRWVIAI
-522 VDEKSFLVNV
+522 DDNS
-532 IERRPDYL
+532 YL
-540 KVECDRKEVELVS
+540 INILSQGEGMLSIECDNKEIELKS
-553 SWNNGEKLFRAVINN
+553 SWNNGEKLFRGVVNEKNIG
-568 DNVAVRIRENNNT
+568 VKIRDNNNT
-581 GSYLM
+581 GSYLL
-586 QYLGSDAFVT
+586 QYSGLDAFIT
-596 VFSPRIAE
+596 VSSPRIAE

-615 AKPVNM
+615 AKPENL

-629 IRFKVKEGD
+629 IRFKVSEGD

-644 ELVVIEAMKMENII
+644 ELVIIEAMKMENII
-658 RSDHDVKIGKIKF
+658 RTDYDVKIAKIKF

-679 GQVVMDFVV
+679 GQVIIDFA

>member
-1 MIFLI
+1 
-6 FLVRVAPHLLKVNIF
+6 
-21 LEKMHKLLIAN
+21 MHKLLIAN

-54 YSDADT
+54 YSDADNT
-60 NSLFVQ
+60 SLFVQ
-66 MSDEAVNIG
+66 MADEAINIG
-75 PSPSSQSYLNVTKI
+75 QSPSSQSYLNVDKI
-89 LEAVKKTGATMVHP
+89 LAAVKKTGATMVHP
-103 GYGFLSENRKFAEA
+103 GYGFLSENRNFANSLE
-117 LDKAGVI
+117 KAGVI

-140 ESKKIA
+140 ESKKLA
-146 IAAGVSTV
+146 IEAGVDTV
-154 PGHMGVIKD
+154 PGHMGVVKD
-163 PHEAIDIAKK
+163 ALEAAEIAEK

-185 GGGKGMRIV
+185 GGGKGMRIA
-194 WKAEEMEEAFISASN
+194 WKKEDVAEAFLSASN

-219 VFIEKFIED
+219 IFIEKFIEN
-228 PRHIEIQVLADK
+228 PRHIEIQVIADK
-240 YGNIVCLGER
+240 HGNIVCLGER

-263 EAPSPFIDEKTRAK
+263 EAPSPFMDEVTRNK

-283 ALAATVKY
+283 SLAAKVKY

-324 LVTGFDIVALMI
+324 LITGLDIVELMI
-336 KIALGEK
+336 KISLGEK
-343 LPFKQEDVRL
+343 LPFKQSDIKL
-353 NGWAMESR
+353 NGWAIESR
-361 IYAED
+361 VYAED

-381 MEPEESENVRVDTG
+381 IEPEENENVRVDTG

-407 AMIAKLCSYGKNRD
+407 AMIAKLCSYGKDRN

-426 MKQALGSFVIG
+426 MRQALESFAIG

-450 QNERFIKGNITTSF
+450 KNEKFVSGNLSTSF
-464 IKEEFSSGFS
+464 IKEEFPAGFAGS
-474 GNEISSHSEEVFITS
+474 ELDSQAEEVLIAS
-489 ALHIFLKNY
+489 AMYVFLKNY
-498 ERNAM
+498 ERNGH

-511 EKQISERWVIM
+511 EKQISERWVVII
-522 VDEKSFLVNV
+522 DEKPYLVNL
-532 IERRPDYL
+532 IEKGDDFL
-540 KVECDRKEVELVS
+540 KLECDRKEILVS
-553 SWNNGEKLFRAVINN
+553 ASWSNGAKLFRATVNGRE
-568 DNVAVRIRENNNT
+568 VGVKIRENNNT
-581 GSYLM
+581 GSYLL
-586 QYLGSDAFVT
+586 QYSGLDAFVS
-596 VFSPRIAE
+596 VYSPRIAE
-604 LSKFMPKIQKN
+604 LSKFMPKIIKN
-615 AKPVNM
+615 AKPVNL

-629 IRFKVKEGD
+629 IRFKVQEG
-638 EIKAGQ
+638 EEVKAGQ
-644 ELVVIEAMKMENII
+644 ELVVIEAMKMENSI
-658 RSDHDVKIGKIKF
+658 RTDHDIKIGKIKF
-671 KEGEPVGI
+671 KEGEAVGI
-679 GQVVMDFVV
+679 GQVIIEFVNS

>member
-1 MIFLI
+1 MSNKFSG
-6 FLVRVAPHLLKVNIF
+6 
-21 LEKMHKLLIAN
+21 HKLLIAN

-42 TCRKMGIKTVAV
+42 TCRRLGVKTVAV

-66 MSDEAVNIG
+66 MADEAVNIG
-75 PSPSSQSYLNVTKI
+75 HSPSSQSYLNVDKI
-89 LEAVKKTGATMVHP
+89 LAAVKKTGATMVHP
-103 GYGFLSENRKFAEA
+103 GYGFLSENRLFAQA
-117 LDKAGVI
+117 LEKAGVI

-129 TYSIEMMGDKI
+129 VRSIEAMGDKI

-146 IAAGVSTV
+146 LAADVSTV
-154 PGHMGVIKD
+154 PGHMGIIKD
-163 PHEAIDIAKK
+163 DKEASQIAQK

-194 WKAEEMEEAFISASN
+194 YTKEEVAEAFLSASN

-219 VFIEKFIED
+219 IFIEKFIEN
-228 PRHIEIQVLADK
+228 PRHIEIQIIGDK
-240 YGNIVCLGER
+240 FGNIVCLGER

-263 EAPSPFIDEKTRAK
+263 EAPSSFVDEKTRQK
-277 MYEQSK
+277 MYEQSV
-283 ALAATVKY
+283 ALAQKVGY

-324 LVTGFDIVALMI
+324 LITGLDIVELMI
-336 KIALGEK
+336 RIALGEN
-343 LPFKQEDVRL
+343 LPFKQKDIKL
-353 NGWAMESR
+353 KGWAMESR

-381 MEPEESENVRVDTG
+381 IEPEENEHVRVDSG

-407 AMIAKLCSYGKNRD
+407 AMIAKLCTYGKNRA
-421 EAIKH
+421 EAIEH
-426 MKQALGSFVIG
+426 MRHALGSFAIG

-450 QNERFIKGNITTSF
+450 RNERFTSGDISTAF
-464 IKEEFSSGFS
+464 IKQEFPKGFA
-474 GNEISSHSEEVFITS
+474 GNELDSASTQVLIAS
-489 ALHIFLKNY
+489 ALHIFLRNY
-498 ERNAM
+498 ERNGR
-503 MTGQLRNR
+503 MTGQLCNA
-511 EKQISERWVIM
+511 EKQISDRWVVII
-522 VDEKSFLVNV
+522 DEESFLVD
-532 IERRPDYL
+532 ILERSSDKL
-540 KVECDRKEVELVS
+540 KLLCDRKEIELES
-553 SWNNGEKLFRAVINN
+553 PWNKGEKLFRGAVNGKNIG
-568 DNVAVRIRENNNT
+568 VKIRENNNT
-581 GSYLM
+581 GGYLL
-586 QYLGSDAFVT
+586 QYSGSDRFVN
-596 VFSPRIAE
+596 VYSPRTAE
-604 LSKFMPKIQKN
+604 LTKFMPKIEKN
-615 AKPVNM
+615 AKPKSL

-638 EIKAGQ
+638 EVKAGQ
-644 ELVVIEAMKMENII
+644 ELVIIEAMKMENII
-658 RSDHDVKIGKIKF
+658 RTDHDIVIGKIKF
-671 KEGEPVGI
+671 AESEPVGI
-679 GQVVMDFVV
+679 GQVVIEFIDQGKVAAEKK

>member
-1 MIFLI
+1 
-6 FLVRVAPHLLKVNIF
+6 
-21 LEKMHKLLIAN
+21 MHKLLIAN

-42 TCRKMGIKTVAV
+42 TCRNMGIKTVAI
-54 YSDADT
+54 YSDADI

-66 MSDEAVNIG
+66 MADEAVNIG
-75 PSPSSQSYLNVTKI
+75 ASPSSQSYLNVDKI
-89 LEAVKKTGATMVHP
+89 LGAVKKTGATMVHP
-103 GYGFLSENRKFAEA
+103 GYGFLSENRNFAEA
-117 LDKAGVI
+117 LAKSGVI

-129 TYSIEMMGDKI
+129 VYSIEMMGDKI
-140 ESKKIA
+140 QSKKIA
-146 IAAGVSTV
+146 LEAKVSSV
-154 PGHMGVIKD
+154 PGHLGVIKD
-163 PHEAIDIAKK
+163 AKEAIEVAQQ

-194 WKAEEMEEAFISASN
+194 NSVDEISEAFLSASN

-219 VFIEKFIED
+219 VFIEKFIEN

-240 YGNIVCLGER
+240 HGNIVCLGER

-263 EAPSPFIDEKTRAK
+263 EAPSPFLDEKTRQK

-283 ALAATVKY
+283 ALAQKVKY
-291 FSAGTI
+291 HSAGTV

-324 LVTGFDIVALMI
+324 LVTGLDVVELMI
-336 KIALGEK
+336 KIALDQK
-343 LPFKQEDVRL
+343 LPFKQEDIKL
-353 NGWAMESR
+353 NGWAIESR

-366 PSRGFL
+366 PARGFL

-381 MEPEESENVRVDTG
+381 IEPEENENIRVDSG

-407 AMIAKLCSYGKNRD
+407 AMIAKLCSYGSNRA
-421 EAIKH
+421 EAIEH
-426 MKQALGSFVIG
+426 MRHALGSYAIG

-450 QNERFIKGNITTSF
+450 KNEKFINGDLSTSF
-464 IKEEFSSGFS
+464 IKNEFPAGFLGS
-474 GNEISSHSEEVFITS
+474 ELDTEIKEVLLVV
-489 ALHIFLKNY
+489 AMQIFLKNY
-498 ERNAM
+498 QRNSKIN
-503 MTGQLRNR
+503 GQLRNR
-511 EKQISERWVIM
+511 KKQISDRWVVGM
-522 VDEKSFLVNV
+522 DENYYLVN
-532 IERRPDYL
+532 IIANEENYL
-540 KVECDRKEVELVS
+540 KIECDKKEIELKT
-553 SWNNGEKLFRAVINN
+553 SWNNGEKLFRGMVNEKNIG
-568 DNVAVRIRENNNT
+568 VKIRENNNT
-581 GSYLM
+581 GSYLL
-586 QYLGSDAFVT
+586 QCSGLDAFVS

-604 LSKFMPKIQKN
+604 LNKFMPKIIKN
-615 AKPVNM
+615 AKPTNL

-629 IRFKVKEGD
+629 IRFKVEEGQ

-644 ELVVIEAMKMENII
+644 ELVIIEAMKMENII
-658 RSDHDVKIGKIKF
+658 RSDHDVKISKIKF
-671 KEGEPVGI
+671 KEGESVGI
-679 GQVVMDFVV
+679 GQIIIEYLQT

>member
-1 MIFLI
+1 
-6 FLVRVAPHLLKVNIF
+6 
-21 LEKMHKLLIAN
+21 MHKLLIAN

-42 TCRKMGIKTVAV
+42 TCRKMGIRTVAV

-66 MSDEAVNIG
+66 MADEAINIG
-75 PSPSSQSYLNVTKI
+75 HSPSSQSYLNVEKI
-89 LEAVKKTGATMVHP
+89 LAAVKKTGATMVHP
-103 GYGFLSENRKFAEA
+103 GYGFLSENRNFASA
-117 LDKAGVI
+117 LAKAGVI

-129 TYSIEMMGDKI
+129 VHSIEMMGDKI
-140 ESKKIA
+140 QSKKLA
-146 IAAGVSTV
+146 LAAGVSTV

-163 PHEAIDIAKK
+163 DKEAIKIAEE

-194 WKAEEMEEAFISASN
+194 WKKEEMAEAFLSASN
-209 EARNSFSDDR
+209 EARNSFADDR
-219 VFIEKFIED
+219 IFIEKFIEN

-240 YGNIVCLGER
+240 QGNIVCLGER

-263 EAPSPFIDEKTRAK
+263 EAPSSFVDEETRQK

-283 ALAATVKY
+283 ALAAKVRY
-291 FSAGTI
+291 YSAGTI
-297 EYIMDKNKNFYFLEM
+297 EYIMDKNRNFYFLEM

-324 LVTGFDIVALMI
+324 LITGLDLVELMI
-336 KIALGEK
+336 KIAFGEK
-343 LPFKQEDVRL
+343 LPFRQEDIKL
-353 NGWAMESR
+353 KGWAMESR

-381 MEPEESENVRVDTG
+381 IEPEKNEHVRVDSG
-395 VYEGGE
+395 IYEGGE

-407 AMIAKLCSYGKNRD
+407 AMIAKLCSYGHNRN
-421 EAIKH
+421 EAIEH
-426 MKQALGSFVIG
+426 MRHALGSFAIG

-450 QNERFIKGNITTSF
+450 KNERFVNGDISTSF
-464 IKEEFSSGFS
+464 IKQEFPAGFS
-474 GNEISSHSEEVFITS
+474 GSELDSQAEEVLIAS
-489 ALHIFLKNY
+489 AMEIFLKNY
-498 ERNAM
+498 ERNGH

-511 EKQISERWVIM
+511 EKQISERWVVIIDDKPYLVSI
-522 VDEKSFLVNV
+522 VDRNDELLV
-532 IERRPDYL
+532 L
-540 KVECDRKEVELVS
+540 ECDHKEITIKT
-553 SWNNGEKLFRAVINN
+553 SWNNGEKLFRAIVNGR
-568 DNVAVRIRENNNT
+568 NVGVKIRENNNT
-581 GSYLM
+581 GSYLL
-586 QYLGSDAFVT
+586 QYSGLDAFIT
-596 VFSPRIAE
+596 VYSPRIAE
-604 LSKFMPKIQKN
+604 LSKFMPKIEKN

-629 IRFKVKEGD
+629 VRFKVKEGE

-644 ELVVIEAMKMENII
+644 ELVIIEAMKMENSI
-658 RSDHDVKIGKIKF
+658 RTDHDVKIGKIKF
-671 KEGEPVGI
+671 KEGETVAI
-679 GQVVMDFVV
+679 GQVVIEFLREDVLV

>member
-1 MIFLI
+1 M
-6 FLVRVAPHLLKVNIF
+6 
-21 LEKMHKLLIAN
+21 IAN

-42 TCRKMGIKTVAV
+42 TCRKLGIKTVAV

-66 MSDEAVNIG
+66 MADEAVNIG
-75 PSPSSQSYLNVTKI
+75 LSPSSQSYLNVDKI
-89 LEAVKKTGATMVHP
+89 LAAVKKTGATMVHP
-103 GYGFLSENRKFAEA
+103 GYGFLSENRNFANA
-117 LDKAGVI
+117 LEKAGVI

-129 TYSIEMMGDKI
+129 VHSIEAMGDKI

-146 IAAGVSTV
+146 IAASVSTV
-154 PGHMGVIKD
+154 PGHIGIIKD
-163 PHEAIDIAKK
+163 SKEAVKIAEK

-194 WKAEEMEEAFISASN
+194 HKKSEMEEAFLSASN

-219 VFIEKFIED
+219 VFVEKFIEN
-228 PRHIEIQVLADK
+228 PRHIEIQILGDK
-240 YGNIVCLGER
+240 HGNIICLGER

-263 EAPSPFIDEKTRAK
+263 EAPSSFVDEKTREK
-277 MYEQSK
+277 MYKQSA
-283 ALAATVKY
+283 ALAKKVGY

-297 EYIMDKNKNFYFLEM
+297 EYIMDKDKNFYFLEM

-324 LVTGFDIVALMI
+324 LITGLDLVELMIRVALD
-336 KIALGEK
+336 EK
-343 LPFKQEDVRL
+343 LPIKQKDIKLE
-353 NGWAMESR
+353 GWAFESR

-381 MEPEESENVRVDTG
+381 IEPEENEHVRVDSG

-407 AMIAKLCSYGKNRD
+407 AMIAKLCTYGKNRK
-421 EAIKH
+421 ETIEH
-426 MKQALGSFVIG
+426 MRHALASFAIG

-450 QNERFIKGNITTSF
+450 RNEKFVKGDISTAFIKN
-464 IKEEFSSGFS
+464 EFPAGFS
-474 GNEISSHSEEVFITS
+474 GNELDSTATQVLIAS

-498 ERNAM
+498 ERNSHI
-503 MTGQLRNR
+503 TGRLSNIQ
-511 EKQISERWVIM
+511 KQISDRWVVMIDDKSYL
-522 VDEKSFLVNV
+522 VDITNRNGDNLE
-532 IERRPDYL
+532 II
-540 KVECDRKEVELVS
+540 CDRKSITLTS
-553 SWNNGEKLFRAVINN
+553 SWIRGEKLFRGVVNGKNIGLK
-568 DNVAVRIRENNNT
+568 IRENNNT
-581 GSYLM
+581 GNYLM
-586 QYLGSDAFVT
+586 QFSGSDTFVS
-596 VFSPRIAE
+596 VYSPRVAE
-604 LSKFMPKIQKN
+604 LTKFMPKIAKN
-615 AKPVNM
+615 AKPKNL

-629 IRFKVKEGD
+629 IRFKVQEGD
-638 EIKAGQ
+638 EVKAGQ

-658 RSDHDVKIGKIKF
+658 RTDHDVVIGKIKF
-671 KEGEPVGI
+671 RESETVGI
-679 GQVVMDFVV
+679 GQVVIEFKQEEKTA

>member
-1 MIFLI
+1 
-6 FLVRVAPHLLKVNIF
+6 
-21 LEKMHKLLIAN
+21 MHKLLIAN

-42 TCRKMGIKTVAV
+42 TCRKMGIKTVAI
-54 YSDADT
+54 YSDADI

-66 MSDEAVNIG
+66 MADEAVNIG
-75 PSPSSQSYLNVTKI
+75 ASPSSQSYLNIDKI
-89 LEAVKKTGATMVHP
+89 LGAVKKTGATMVHP
-103 GYGFLSENRKFAEA
+103 GYGFLSENRNFAEA
-117 LDKAGVI
+117 LAKSGVI

-129 TYSIEMMGDKI
+129 VYSIEMMGDKI
-140 ESKKIA
+140 QSKKIA
-146 IAAGVSTV
+146 LEAKVSSV
-154 PGHMGVIKD
+154 PGHLGVIKD
-163 PHEAIDIAKK
+163 AKEAIEVAQQ

-194 WKAEEMEEAFISASN
+194 NSVDEISEAFLSASN

-219 VFIEKFIED
+219 VFIEKFIEN

-240 YGNIVCLGER
+240 HGNIVCLGER

-263 EAPSPFIDEKTRAK
+263 EAPSPFLDEKTRQK

-283 ALAATVKY
+283 ALAQKVKY
-291 FSAGTI
+291 HSAGTV

-324 LVTGFDIVALMI
+324 LVTGLDVVELMI
-336 KIALGEK
+336 KIALDQK
-343 LPFKQEDVRL
+343 LPFKQEDIKL
-353 NGWAMESR
+353 NGWAIESR

-366 PSRGFL
+366 PARGFL

-381 MEPEESENVRVDTG
+381 IEPEENENIRVDSG

-407 AMIAKLCSYGKNRD
+407 AMIAKLCSYGSNRA
-421 EAIKH
+421 EAIEH
-426 MKQALGSFVIG
+426 MRHALGSYAIG

-450 QNERFIKGNITTSF
+450 KNEKFIKGDLSTSF
-464 IKEEFSSGFS
+464 IKNEFPAGFLGS
-474 GNEISSHSEEVFITS
+474 ELDTEIKEVLLVV
-489 ALHIFLKNY
+489 AMQIFLKNY
-498 ERNAM
+498 QRNSKIN
-503 MTGQLRNR
+503 GQLRNR
-511 EKQISERWVIM
+511 KKQISDRWVVGM
-522 VDEKSFLVNV
+522 DENYYLVN
-532 IERRPDYL
+532 IIANEENYL
-540 KVECDRKEVELVS
+540 KIECDKKEIELKT
-553 SWNNGEKLFRAVINN
+553 SWNNGEKLFRGMVNEKNIG
-568 DNVAVRIRENNNT
+568 VKIRENNNT
-581 GSYLM
+581 GSYLL
-586 QYLGSDAFVT
+586 QCSGLDAFVS

-604 LSKFMPKIQKN
+604 LNKFMPKIIKN
-615 AKPVNM
+615 AKPTNL

-629 IRFKVKEGD
+629 IRFKVEEGQ

-644 ELVVIEAMKMENII
+644 ELVIIEAMKMENII
-658 RSDHDVKIGKIKF
+658 RSDHDVKISKIKF
-671 KEGEPVGI
+671 KEGESVGI
-679 GQVVMDFVV
+679 GQIIIEYLQT

>member
-1 MIFLI
+1 
-6 FLVRVAPHLLKVNIF
+6 
-21 LEKMHKLLIAN
+21 MHKLLIAN

-42 TCRKMGIKTVAV
+42 TCRKMGIKTVAI
-54 YSDADT
+54 YSDADI

-66 MSDEAVNIG
+66 MADEAVNIG
-75 PSPSSQSYLNVTKI
+75 ASPSSQSYLNVDKI
-89 LEAVKKTGATMVHP
+89 LGAVKKTGATMVHP
-103 GYGFLSENRKFAEA
+103 GYGFLSENRNFAEA
-117 LDKAGVI
+117 LAKAGVI

-129 TYSIEMMGDKI
+129 VYSIEMMGDKI
-140 ESKKIA
+140 QSKKIA
-146 IAAGVSTV
+146 LEAKVSSV
-154 PGHMGVIKD
+154 PGHLGVIKD
-163 PHEAIDIAKK
+163 AKEAIEVAQQ

-194 WKAEEMEEAFISASN
+194 NSVDEISEAFLSASN

-219 VFIEKFIED
+219 VFIEKFIEN

-240 YGNIVCLGER
+240 HGNIVCLGER

-263 EAPSPFIDEKTRAK
+263 EAPSPFLDEKTRQK

-283 ALAATVKY
+283 ALAQKVKY
-291 FSAGTI
+291 HSAGTV

-324 LVTGFDIVALMI
+324 LVTGLDVVELMI
-336 KIALGEK
+336 KIALDQK
-343 LPFKQEDVRL
+343 LPFKQEDIKL
-353 NGWAMESR
+353 NGWAIESR

-366 PSRGFL
+366 PARGFL

-381 MEPEESENVRVDTG
+381 IEPEENENIRVDSG

-407 AMIAKLCSYGKNRD
+407 AMIAKLCSYGSNRA
-421 EAIKH
+421 EAIEH
-426 MKQALGSFVIG
+426 MRHALGSYAIG

-450 QNERFIKGNITTSF
+450 KNEKFIKGDLSTSF
-464 IKEEFSSGFS
+464 IKNEFPAGFLGS
-474 GNEISSHSEEVFITS
+474 ELDTEIKEVLLVV
-489 ALHIFLKNY
+489 AMQIFLKNY
-498 ERNAM
+498 QRNSKIN
-503 MTGQLRNR
+503 GQLRNR
-511 EKQISERWVIM
+511 KKQISDRWVVGM
-522 VDEKSFLVNV
+522 DENYYLVN
-532 IERRPDYL
+532 IIANEENYL
-540 KVECDRKEVELVS
+540 KIECDKKEIELKT
-553 SWNNGEKLFRAVINN
+553 SWNNGEKLFRGMVNEKNIG
-568 DNVAVRIRENNNT
+568 VKIRENNNT
-581 GSYLM
+581 GSYLL
-586 QYLGSDAFVT
+586 QCSGLDAFVS

-604 LSKFMPKIQKN
+604 LNKFMPKIIKN
-615 AKPVNM
+615 AKPTNL

-629 IRFKVKEGD
+629 IRFKVEEGQ

-644 ELVVIEAMKMENII
+644 ELVIIEAMKMENII
-658 RSDHDVKIGKIKF
+658 RSDHDVKISKIKF
-671 KEGEPVGI
+671 KEGESVGI
-679 GQVVMDFVV
+679 GQIIIEYLQT

>member
-1 MIFLI
+1 MQ
-6 FLVRVAPHLLKVNIF
+6 RS
-21 LEKMHKLLIAN
+21 HKLLIAN

-54 YSDADT
+54 YSDADN

-66 MSDEAVNIG
+66 MADEAVNIG
-75 PSPSSQSYLNVTKI
+75 HSPSSQSYLNVDKI
-89 LEAVKKTGATMVHP
+89 LAAIKKTGADLVHP
-103 GYGFLSENRKFAEA
+103 GYGFLSENRAFANA
-117 LDKAGVI
+117 LEKNGVT

-129 TYSIEMMGDKI
+129 VYSIEMMGDKI

-154 PGHMGVIKD
+154 PGHMGV
-163 PHEAIDIAKK
+163 
-173 IGFPVM
+173 

-185 GGGKGMRIV
+185 GGGKGMRVV
-194 WKAEEMEEAFISASN
+194 WKEEEMSEAFLSASN

-219 VFIEKFIED
+219 IFIEKFIEN
-228 PRHIEIQVLADK
+228 PRHIEIQVIADK
-240 YGNIVCLGER
+240 KGNIVCLGER

-263 EAPSPFIDEKTRAK
+263 EAPSPFLDDKTRQK

-283 ALAATVKY
+283 ALAAKVGY

-324 LVTGFDIVALMI
+324 LVTGTDIVELMI
-336 KIALGEK
+336 KIALGED
-343 LPFKQEDVRL
+343 LPFKQEDIKL
-353 NGWAMESR
+353 EGWAMESR

-381 MEPEESENVRVDTG
+381 IEPQENENVRVDSG

-407 AMIAKLCSYGKNRD
+407 AMIAKLCSYGKTRK
-421 EAIKH
+421 EAIDH
-426 MKQALGSFVIG
+426 MRHALGGFAIG

-450 QNERFIKGNITTSF
+450 HNEKFISGNLSTSF
-464 IKEEFSSGFS
+464 IKEEFPEGFS
-474 GNEISSHSEEVFITS
+474 GNQISSAAQEVLIAT
-489 ALHIFLKNY
+489 AMHIFLANF
-498 ERNAM
+498 ERNGKI
-503 MTGQLRNR
+503 TGQLYDR
-511 EKQISERWVIM
+511 EKQISDRWVVMIDDQPYL
-522 VDEKSFLVNV
+522 VNLLEKSGEY
-532 IERRPDYL
+532 I
-540 KVECDRKEVELVS
+540 KVECDKKEIELKS
-553 SWNNGEKLFRAVINN
+553 SWNNGEKLFRGLVNEKSIG
-568 DNVAVRIRENNNT
+568 VKIRENNRT
-581 GSYLM
+581 GSYLL
-586 QYLGSDAFVT
+586 QYSGSDVFVS
-596 VFSPRIAE
+596 VMSPRNAE

-615 AKPVNM
+615 AKPVNL

-629 IRFKVKEGD
+629 IRFKVQEG
-638 EIKAGQ
+638 EEVKAGQ
-644 ELVVIEAMKMENII
+644 ELVVIEAMKMENSI
-658 RSDHDVKIGKIKF
+658 RTDHNVVIKKIKF
-671 KEGEPVGI
+671 MEGEPVGI
-679 GQVVMDFVV
+679 GQVVMEFEV